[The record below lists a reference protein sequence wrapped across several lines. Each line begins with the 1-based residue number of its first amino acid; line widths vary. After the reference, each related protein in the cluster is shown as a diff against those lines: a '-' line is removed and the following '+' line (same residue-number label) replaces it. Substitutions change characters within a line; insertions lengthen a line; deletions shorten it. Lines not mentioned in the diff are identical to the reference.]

1 MGLRIE
7 LRTRYCR
14 QNAQNFGPEL
24 LDQVPGPKNKKK
36 VSTKF
41 GGTRWMINEDKNNN
55 FIHSEN

>member
-24 LDQVPGPKNKKK
+24 LGQVPGPFFFNKVCPNPAGTIANADGRKNSD
-36 VSTKF
+36 V
-41 GGTRWMINEDKNNN
+41 R
-55 FIHSEN
+55 

>member
-24 LDQVPGPKNKKK
+24 LDQVLGPKNQKKK
-36 VSTKF
+36 ICPNPA
-41 GGTRWMINEDKNNN
+41 R
-55 FIHSEN
+55 